1 MSSWEFQV
9 VEDCGSKPATV
20 VQALKGGT
28 EILGRLGI
36 DSARLDAEILLGIV
50 LGGGREQI
58 YLNYEMPL
66 KIHDEEL
73 YRRLLLRRTR
83 GEPIAYITGHREFWS
98 LDFYVTSEVLV
109 PRPETELLVEATLEL
124 IKETASRDRSVE
136 PGAKFQILDL
146 GTGSGA
152 IGVSLARERGDVEVW
167 ATDLSP
173 NALAVAR
180 ANAKR
185 HGVTER
191 IRFDQGDIFEP
202 IKDRRVFFHGV
213 VSNPPYVRRSEMED
227 LPRDVRDWEPKM
239 ALDGG
244 ADGLDFHRRI
254 IEQGHLYLMDGG
266 FMVLE
271 IAPDMGQ
278 EVSHLFESVGRYS
291 KCSIHLDLAGRNRL
305 VSARKLSHP
314 ETFD

>member
-1 MSSWEFQV
+1 MSGWECQV
-9 VEDCGSKPATV
+9 VGDCGSKPATV
-20 VQALKGGT
+20 VQALQGGT

-36 DSARLDAEILLGIV
+36 DSARLDAEVLLGIV
-50 LGGGREQI
+50 LGWGRGQI

-73 YRRLLLRRTR
+73 YHRLILRRTR

-109 PRPETELLVEATLEL
+109 PRPETELLVEATLEM
-124 IKETASRDRSVE
+124 IEETASRDRSEE
-136 PGAKFQILDL
+136 PDAKFQVLDL

-152 IGVSLARERGDVEVW
+152 IGVSLARERRDVEIW

-173 NALAVAR
+173 NALEVAR

-185 HGVTER
+185 HGVTKR

-202 IKDRRVFFHGV
+202 IKDRRAFFHGV
-213 VSNPPYVRRSEMED
+213 VSNPPYIRRSEMED
-227 LPRDVRDWEPKM
+227 LPREVRDWEPKL

-254 IEQGHLYLMDGG
+254 IQQGHLYLMDGG

-278 EVSHLFESVGRYS
+278 EVCHLFERVGRYS
-291 KCSIHLDLAGRNRL
+291 KGSIHRDLAGRNRL
-305 VSARKLSHP
+305 VSARKLSCP